1 MNLRPGARALVL
13 LSLCTAACGG
23 PPSPSP
29 IEGEPVC
36 ADFEIGATRAPMRGS
51 LRFPVTLTVLEG
63 ADPITRTTITGRRSS
78 DDPATRILLADDDAE
93 YEIQWAQ
100 CENQRAPRA
109 RTLARDTKDTAE
121 YACGNA
127 AVYKTDKLVT
137 RKGDAASR
145 RVHFAAPP
153 KPECWESEL
162 PAAESPPAVPA
173 VPDQPPPDAAAAD
186 AEPAATADAGAADAG
201 ATGKATA
208 DAGAASTGARGAAP
222 TGATGTANAGATGAG
237 AASARPAGAAAAPA
251 DAGVPRGD
259 AGAGGPATPP
269 RTGGGDAGSPPQGS

>member
-1 MNLRPGARALVL
+1 MNLRPGARALAL
-13 LSLCTAACGG
+13 LSLFTAACDG
-23 PPSPSP
+23 PPTPSP

-51 LRFPVTLTVLEG
+51 LRFPVTLTVIEG
-63 ADPITRTTITGRRSS
+63 HDPITRTTITGRRSS
-78 DDPATRILLADDDAE
+78 DDPATRILLSDDDAE

-109 RTLARDTKDTAE
+109 RTLARDTRDTAE

-145 RVHFAAPP
+145 TIHFAAPP

-162 PAAESPPAVPA
+162 PPAGSSPA
-173 VPDQPPPDAAAAD
+173 VPDQPP
-186 AEPAATADAGAADAG
+186 
-201 ATGKATA
+201 
-208 DAGAASTGARGAAP
+208 
-222 TGATGTANAGATGAG
+222 
-237 AASARPAGAAAAPA
+237 
-251 DAGVPRGD
+251 
-259 AGAGGPATPP
+259 
-269 RTGGGDAGSPPQGS
+269 